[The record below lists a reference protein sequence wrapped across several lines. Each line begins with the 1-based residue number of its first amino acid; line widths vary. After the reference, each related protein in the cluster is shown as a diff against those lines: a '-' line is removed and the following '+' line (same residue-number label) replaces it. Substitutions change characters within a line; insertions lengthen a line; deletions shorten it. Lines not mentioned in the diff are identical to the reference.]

1 MSDDRSNIIDTIDKR
16 GRFSAFA
23 RMLKSSKV
31 ADLITGPGPFTV
43 FAPTNDA
50 FGKVPDAQM
59 NSWLS
64 QTDQIELAKVLAYHI
79 VPSKLFATKLGS
91 NAPVATL
98 AGAEVTFSDDDNH
111 LMVNGSGVQ
120 ARNIEAANGIV
131 HALDTVLTPPADARA
146 ATAAAVSAGP
156 TIATI
161 TPIEATVTPTTTQA
175 DGHSDAPTPAPVAV
189 PAPAAP
195 TPALL

>member
-1 MSDDRSNIIDTIDKR
+1 MSDDRSNILDTIDKR

-31 ADLITGPGPFTV
+31 ADLITGAGPFTV

-64 QTDQIELAKVLAYHI
+64 QTDQIDLAKVLAYHI

-98 AGAEVTFSDDDNH
+98 AGAEVTFSDDEH

-120 ARNIEAANGIV
+120 ARNIEASNGII
-131 HALDTVLTPPADARA
+131 HALDTVLAPPADAMA
-146 ATAAAVSAGP
+146 ASAASVSAGP

-161 TPIEATVTPTTTQA
+161 TPIEAAVTPPTTQA
-175 DGHSDAPTPAPVAV
+175 DGHSDTPTPAPMAV
-189 PAPAAP
+189 PLPAASAP
-195 TPALL
+195 TLL